1 MNKKGFT
8 VTELLVTISILG
20 ILSAISIPAFSS
32 WLPNYRLKKSVRDI
46 YDAMNLAKLSAV
58 KANNV
63 AVVKFSITDDT
74 YMVFLDTDSDWV
86 RDSTETIIGEGTM
99 GDNIDITSDS
109 TFPTISSQPQTYGFS
124 SRGMSQTPCTGPY
137 NVYLKSSNGRY
148 MGVRVNAAGSLKIIQ
163 STDGGSTWS

>member
-1 MNKKGFT
+1 MNEKG
-8 VTELLVTISILG
+8 VTAIELLVVVAILG

-32 WLPNYRLKKSVRDI
+32 WLPNYRLKSSTRNI

-58 KANNV
+58 KSNNV
-63 AVVKFSITDDT
+63 AVVIFSITNDT
-74 YMVFLDTDSDWV
+74 YTVFLDTVSNWAL
-86 RDSTETIIGEGTM
+86 DSTETIIGSGTM
-99 GDNIDITSDS
+99 GDGIDIYGS
-109 TFPTISSQPQTYGFS
+109 TFPWHTYGFS

-148 MGVRVNAAGSLKIIQ
+148 MGVRVNAAGSLKIIK